1 MFAPIPD
8 ILDELRTGRMVVL
21 VDDEDR
27 ENEGDLVI
35 PAEKVTPEA
44 INFMAQYGRGLIC
57 LALTGSRIEQLNL
70 HPMTP
75 VNTSRFQTAFHVSI
89 EAAAGV
95 TTGISAAD
103 RARTVQVAIDP
114 ASTPRDLV
122 RPGHVF
128 PLRARGGGV
137 LVRAGQTEGSVDLTR
152 LAGMTPAA
160 VICEIM
166 NPDGTMAR
174 APQLREFCRE
184 HDMKMC
190 SIENLIEYR
199 RQNEKLVRRIAE
211 TPLPTERGTFHLV
224 VYETDIDDFQHIALV
239 KGNVAGKQDVLVRV
253 HSECFTGDTL
263 RSLRCDC
270 GVQLERAMT
279 MIEKEGCGVIVYM
292 RQEGRGIGLVNKIK
306 AYELQDQGMDT
317 VEANVH
323 LGFDP
328 DPREYGIGAQI
339 LADLGVKTMRLITN
353 NPVKRAGLEGYGL
366 HVSGRVPIEVPPNE
380 INERYLKAKKEKLG
394 HLLS

>member
-1 MFAPIPD
+1 
-8 ILDELRTGRMVVL
+8 
-21 VDDEDR
+21 
-27 ENEGDLVI
+27 
-35 PAEKVTPEA
+35 
-44 INFMAQYGRGLIC
+44 
-57 LALTGSRIEQLNL
+57 
-70 HPMTP
+70 
-75 VNTSRFQTAFHVSI
+75 
-89 EAAAGV
+89 
-95 TTGISAAD
+95 
-103 RARTVQVAIDP
+103 VAIDP